1 MVRIEGEDGVS
12 YEFLNQ
18 IDVQEHVEVW
28 EVVEQPAQIPRIVY
42 WAQSPSLPL
51 GIQTRWKNELA
62 ISQLLPDKGFRKA
75 VRFVSLDKRQALL
88 LEKPQ
93 GAALH
98 STQLAQWP
106 LDQTLRVAARVA
118 SQLDV
123 IHKQGVIYNG
133 LRPENLVFD
142 PSTGEVVLA
151 DFGNA
156 GMVSLESERSYHALS
171 GQFSFRYT
179 SPEQTGRLN
188 RKIDLRSDLYI
199 FGVLLFE
206 WLAGKYPFPDQ
217 DHLALVHHH
226 LAMAPPSMQR
236 YRPDLPLALDHIVLK
251 LMAKNPE
258 DRYHSAAGVA
268 RDLEACL
275 ESLLLHGSI
284 GYFQPGQEDYSG
296 ILRIPE
302 KLYGRETQIA
312 RIEELFL
319 QVCKHEQAA
328 LFISGQAGIG
338 KSTLMDNL
346 RLSVFQARGVFIQ
359 GKFEKFQH
367 HSPYSALM
375 QALKEA
381 VAFLLAQPEDFLGDY
396 RMELLDQVGQN
407 GALLTGFLPELKGIT
422 GSFPLADELH
432 GIEAENRLNHLFR
445 IFVKSIVVKAGP
457 LVIFLD
463 DLQWA
468 DTATLRFLDLL
479 FSGTPIPG
487 LFIVGAYRENEIGS
501 YHPLAQLYKE
511 LESKGIT
518 VHQMALGPFDQ
529 GVVCALLK
537 DTLGRTETALHE
549 LARLVFVKTE
559 GNPFFI
565 HQFLRDL
572 QKQGLIRFDLNRKRW
587 DFDLAEISRSGVQEN
602 AVEFMVKKILE
613 LPDAAQELLLQAAC
627 VGTRFKLSVLA
638 SLSQKMIP
646 WTLRHLLPAIE
657 VGLVIPL
664 DANFEILR
672 YMEEEAGAF
681 PEVRFKFVHDRVQE
695 AAYSMVNRE
704 EQSLLHYRVAQ
715 ILSREYSAE
724 SGSSSDLFSMVNH
737 YNQAL
742 SFVWMEEERERLF
755 KLNREAGLLAFHSGA
770 FTSAYSYLSQAM
782 RLAPSDHWERSYEEA
797 YSFSLAC
804 AESAFLSGE
813 FNVAESLIEEAG
825 KRAKSV
831 IDECR
836 PASLQ
841 MSLLVH
847 SGDFGRIPDLLFPV
861 LAKLG
866 VHMPS
871 RPKALHLLWEFFR
884 VGRLERK
891 YSVTSLLERPPMQD
905 PRMVLALDILSNAS
919 VFAHSFTQ
927 ELWGMTMLRTVSL
940 CLQHGYHKGVVMSL
954 GAYGAM
960 RALLFQDYDGMERL
974 VVLGKAIAD
983 QNPGPFTLSR
993 AYLTSGGTVT
1003 YFKDHLFQGV
1013 YNWEKCIQTAIAGGD
1028 PSFACLVTPLLAL
1041 RLISTGYTLEAAEP
1055 KAREM
1060 VALSVQ
1066 YKELDMGMSVSLIH
1080 QSLAALMGK
1089 MPVRF
1094 RHEGKELDERG
1105 LFDAMKRS
1113 KNRTGFVLGSAG
1125 WIQAACHQEQYDL
1138 AFEIAQALAA
1148 NQSAMGGTDA
1158 TFEFHFWRPI
1168 ICCIRYARKEG
1179 KERILLKRQARSS
1192 IRQLEKWAKISSQ
1205 NFGYRLWLAKA
1216 EWARALGRVEEAL
1229 DRYQKSLR
1237 GAEEIGL
1244 ANIAGFIHLRMASLF
1259 QAMDFIPHAGLHAQS
1274 AIEEY
1279 QRWGAETI
1287 VNRIRSVYPQTA
1299 ELREPARPFD
1309 KGQLAQALDLN
1320 TVLKATQAI
1329 SSEIILEKLEERLLQ
1344 IAMEN
1349 AGAQRGVFIVQDQE
1363 SWLIKAYAS
1372 VDQPS
1377 ALIQDQPL
1385 LGSDLA
1391 PERLVEYAARSR
1403 QVLLLDQAF
1412 TDNRF
1417 QHDPYLQKQKTR
1429 SVLCLPIIKQNVTT
1443 GVLYLENNLVFGA
1456 FNEDHIQLLKVLS
1469 AQMGISMENAT
1480 LYRNLVE
1487 ALDQQ
1492 KKLAEAYSRFTPREF
1507 LQFLGKNSILEVGL
1521 GDQRYGIMSV
1531 LVSDIRGYTTLT
1543 ESMSPEENFNFV
1555 NAYFQRM
1562 TPIIGQ
1568 HNGVV
1573 NQFLGDGIIAV
1584 FNQPDDALQACL
1596 GMSRS
1601 LEEYNLNLE
1610 KKLKAP
1616 IKVGI
1621 GVHTG
1626 PLMLGIIGDQHRMD
1640 TSIISD
1646 TVNSASRLEG
1656 LTKFYFADLIISGQ
1670 TLRELKTP
1678 DSFDF
1683 RYLGKVQ
1690 VKGKTE
1696 AMDIYEVFTGNA
1708 PSQRQFKQQT
1718 KRDFER
1724 GLLLYAQRHF
1734 SEAEEAFRNILQI
1747 NPDDRTA
1754 LVFLER
1760 TSTLRRDGVPPDW
1773 SSIERMTLK

>member
-1 MVRIEGEDGVS
+1 MARIEGEDGVY
-12 YEFLNQ
+12 YEFLNR
-18 IDVQEHVEVW
+18 IDVQEHMEVW
-28 EVVEQPAQIPRIVY
+28 EVVEQPAGIARIVH
-42 WAQSPSLPL
+42 WALSHSLPL

-62 ISQLLPDKGFRKA
+62 ISQSLPDKGFSKA
-75 VRFVSLDKRQALL
+75 VRLVSLDKRQALL
-88 LEKPQ
+88 LEKPPGSSLQ
-93 GAALH
+93 PMRLD
-98 STQLAQWP
+98 QWP
-106 LDQTLRVAARVA
+106 LDQTLEVASQVA
-118 SQLDV
+118 SQLDA
-123 IHKQGVIYNG
+123 IHRQGVIYNS
-133 LRPENLVFD
+133 LSPENLFFD
-142 PSTGEVVLA
+142 PATGEIALA

-156 GMVSLESERSYHALS
+156 GLVSLESERSYHAFP

-179 SPEQTGRLN
+179 SPEQTGRLS
-188 RKIDLRSDLYI
+188 RKVDLRSDLYI

-206 WLAGKYPFPDQ
+206 WLTGKYPFPDQ
-217 DHLALVHHH
+217 DNLALVHHH
-226 LAMAPPSMQR
+226 LAMTPPSMQR
-236 YRPDLPLALDHIVLK
+236 YRPDLPLVLDHIVLK

-268 RDLEACL
+268 RDLEFCL
-275 ESLLLHGSI
+275 ESLKQQGTI
-284 GYFQPGQEDYSG
+284 GYFHPGQEDYSG
-296 ILRIPE
+296 TLRIPE

-319 QVCKHEQAA
+319 KVCKNEQAA

-346 RLSVFQARGVFIQ
+346 RLSVFRAKGVFIQ

-367 HSPYSALM
+367 NSPYSALV
-375 QALKEA
+375 QALKES
-381 VAFLLAQPEDFLGDY
+381 VAFLLAQAEEFLGDY
-396 RMELLDQVGQN
+396 RRELLDQVGQN
-407 GALLTGFLPELKGIT
+407 GALLTGFLPELKGII
-422 GSFPLADELH
+422 GSFPLAEELH
-432 GIEAENRLNHLFR
+432 GMEAENRLNHLFR
-445 IFVKSIVVKAGP
+445 IFVKSICLKAGP

-487 LFIVGAYRENEIGS
+487 LFIVGAYRENEIGG

-518 VHQMALGPFDQ
+518 VHQMALGPFEQ
-529 GVVCALLK
+529 TVVCTLLK
-537 DTLGRTETALHE
+537 DTLGRPEEELNE

-572 QKQGLIRFDLNRKRW
+572 QKQGLIRFDLKQKRW
-587 DFDLAEISRSGVQEN
+587 DFDLPEISRSGVQEN

-613 LPDAAQELLLQAAC
+613 LPDSAQELLLQAAC
-627 VGTRFKLSVLA
+627 VGTRFKLSMVA
-638 SLSQKMIP
+638 SLSQKTIP
-646 WTLRHLLPAIE
+646 LTLRHLLPAIE

-672 YMEEEAGAF
+672 FMEEEAGVF

-695 AAYSMVNRE
+695 AAYSMVKRE
-704 EQSLLHYRVAQ
+704 EQSLLHYRVAN
-715 ILSREYSAE
+715 IMSKDSGED

-742 SFVWMEEERERLF
+742 SFVWLEEERERLF
-755 KLNREAGLLAFHSGA
+755 KLNREAGMLAFHSGA

-782 RLAPSDHWERSYEEA
+782 RLAPPDHWDRSYEEA

-813 FNVAESLIEEAG
+813 FEVAETLIEEAR
-825 KRAKSV
+825 KRARSV

-836 PASLQ
+836 PTSLR

-847 SGDFGRIPDLLFPV
+847 SGDFERIPDLLFPV

-866 VHMPS
+866 VNLPS
-871 RPKALHLLWEFFR
+871 RPKAPHLLWEIFR
-884 VGRLERK
+884 VRRLERK
-891 YSVTSLLERPPMQD
+891 YPVKSLLERPPMQD
-905 PRMVLALDILSNAS
+905 PKMVLALDILSNAS

-940 CLQHGYHKGVVMSL
+940 CLKHGYHKGVVMSL
-954 GAYGAM
+954 GAYGVLKAF
-960 RALLFQDYDGMERL
+960 LFHDYDGMEQL
-974 VVLGKAIAD
+974 VVLGKEIAG
-983 QNPGPFTLSR
+983 QNSGPFTLSR
-993 AYLTSGGTVT
+993 AYLTSGGTIT
-1003 YFKDHLFQGV
+1003 YFKDNLFQGV
-1013 YNWEKCIQTAIAGGD
+1013 FYWEKCIQTAIAGGD

-1066 YKELDMGMSVSLIH
+1066 YKELDMGMSVSLVH

-1089 MPVRF
+1089 TPVRF

-1105 LFDAMKRS
+1105 LFEAMKRS

-1138 AFEIAQALAA
+1138 AYEIAQALAA

-1168 ICCIRYARKEG
+1168 VCCIRYASKEG
-1179 KERILLKRQARSS
+1179 NERNKLKRRALSS

-1216 EWARALGRVEEAL
+1216 EWARATGRVEEAL

-1237 GAEEIGL
+1237 GADEIGL
-1244 ANIAGFIHLRMASLF
+1244 ANVAGFIHLRMASMF

-1287 VNRIRSVYPQTA
+1287 VDRIRSVYAQAA
-1299 ELREPARPFD
+1299 ELREPD
-1309 KGQLAQALDLN
+1309 KDQLAQALDLN

-1385 LGSDLA
+1385 QGSDLA

-1480 LYRNLVE
+1480 LYRDLVE

-1543 ESMSPEENFNFV
+1543 ESMTPEENFNFV
-1555 NAYFQRM
+1555 NSYFQRM

-1584 FNQPDDALQACL
+1584 FDQPDDAIKSCL
-1596 GMSRS
+1596 EMSRS
-1601 LEEYNLNLE
+1601 LEEYNQNRE

-1670 TLRELKTP
+1670 TLSELKTP
-1678 DSFDF
+1678 DLFDF

-1708 PSQRQFKQQT
+1708 QSQRQFKLQT
-1718 KRDFER
+1718 KRAFER
-1724 GLLLYAQRHF
+1724 GLLLFAQRHF

-1760 TSTLRRDGVPPDW
+1760 TSTLLRDGVPPDW
-1773 SSIERMTLK
+1773 SSIEKMTLK